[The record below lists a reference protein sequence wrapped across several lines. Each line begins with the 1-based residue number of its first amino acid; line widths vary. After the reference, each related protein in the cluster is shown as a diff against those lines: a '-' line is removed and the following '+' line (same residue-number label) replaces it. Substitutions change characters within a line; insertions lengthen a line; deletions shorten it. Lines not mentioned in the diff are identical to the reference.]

1 MNCIN
6 CGKKLAN
13 AHRVTK
19 KGNRIC
25 QNCLI
30 ETDESKEQV
39 TTKMMSYQNGR
50 GRVKTEEE
58 ILELIEKQDTK
69 SSVVGT
75 FNMVKK

>member
-13 AHRVTK
+13 IHHVTK

-25 QNCLI
+25 QKCLM
-30 ETDESKEQV
+30 ETDVSKEKI

-50 GRVKTEEE
+50 GRATTEE
-58 ILELIEKQDTK
+58 ELIEKQDTK
-69 SSVVGT
+69 LYTSGT

>member
-6 CGKKLAN
+6 CGKKLEN
-13 AHRVTK
+13 IHHVTK

-25 QNCLI
+25 QKCLI
-30 ETDESKEQV
+30 KTDESKERV

-50 GRVKTEEE
+50 GRVTTEEE

-69 SSVVGT
+69 SFVIGT
-75 FNMVKK
+75 FNMIKK